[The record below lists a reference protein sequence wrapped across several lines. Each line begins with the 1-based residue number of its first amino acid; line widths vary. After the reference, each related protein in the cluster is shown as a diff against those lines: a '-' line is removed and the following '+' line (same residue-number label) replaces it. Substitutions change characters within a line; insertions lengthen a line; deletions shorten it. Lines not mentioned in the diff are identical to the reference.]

1 MGDAFVTIDLGL
13 LAGREIFLVLR
24 GRALALR
31 GDVHIGEVV
40 AVPAFER
47 IIRFQASPFMLGESE
62 SVVEEFFPCVDGAE

>member
-1 MGDAFVTIDLGL
+1 MGDAFVTIDAGL
-13 LAGREIFLVLR
+13 LAGREIFLVLG

-40 AVPAFER
+40 AVPAFEW

-62 SVVEEFFPCVDGAE
+62 SVFEKFFSCIDGAE